1 MDFQVREPVSPLFSG
16 LKETNMM
23 LEVQAAQEYTGQQ
36 RHLCYLVP
44 MWREILDFKTYA
56 AASLTYWPP
65 QRGPCRK

>member
-1 MDFQVREPVSPLFSG
+1 
-16 LKETNMM
+16 MM

-56 AASLTYWPP
+56 AGKGGDGADSVADIQPMPSGEVYFS
-65 QRGPCRK
+65 